1 MRGISSR
8 TFRYFRVIKGLVPV
22 LLFAFLVACNE
33 DGSNAVTQPEA
44 DESSSSESSLLSN
57 SSSSAVLDESEVS
70 SSSSASETV
79 VAPSTVIK
87 GTMTDSRDGHT
98 YKTVTIGTQTWMAE
112 NLNFETANSF
122 CYNDSL
128 ENCAIY
134 GRLYTWG
141 AAMDSAAVWS
151 TDGKDCGY
159 KKNCSTYPPAL
170 KMRGICPEGWLLP
183 DEWAWKQLYK
193 AIGRDRYAA
202 ADILKSAS
210 GWRDDGNGTDVYSF
224 AMLPSG
230 IWVEGADSSY
240 SEFESLG
247 AKAYFWLPSAQSLY
261 VAGLVMVQA
270 QSPRMFT
277 NFVSKNSALAV
288 RCIKAQ

>member
-1 MRGISSR
+1 MRGIFSR
-8 TFRYFRVIKGLVPV
+8 TFCFFRVVEGLVPV
-22 LLFAFLVACNE
+22 LLFAFLVACND
-33 DGSNAVTQPEA
+33 DGGNPVAHPNA

-57 SSSSAVLDESEVS
+57 SSSSVLDESEVS
-70 SSSSASETV
+70 SSSSATETV
-79 VAPSTVIK
+79 VDPSTVIK

-170 KMRGICPEGWLLP
+170 KTRGICPEGWLLP
-183 DEWAWKQLYK
+183 DEWAWEQLYK

-210 GWRDDGNGTDVYSF
+210 GWRDDGNGTDDYSF

-261 VAGLVMVQA
+261 VADLVMVQT

-288 RCIKAQ
+288 RCIKAE